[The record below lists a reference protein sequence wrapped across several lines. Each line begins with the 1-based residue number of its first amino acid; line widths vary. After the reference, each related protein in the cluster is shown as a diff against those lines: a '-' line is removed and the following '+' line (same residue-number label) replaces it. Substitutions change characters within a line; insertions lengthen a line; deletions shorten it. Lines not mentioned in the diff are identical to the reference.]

1 MNPYEKHIEDLLKLK
16 ELWDIVGAAS
26 ANGVRVEDHSD
37 NIVIGI
43 KDLADLGEARSI
55 ARQVCPDWSD
65 KISHIFN
72 TGGDKA
78 IAVYSNPQYPL
89 LEIWLRADVAT
100 FPKQLLPSK
109 SCKFVKHQEESYR
122 LVCETK

>member
-26 ANGVRVEDHSD
+26 ANGVRVEDHS
-37 NIVIGI
+37 NTIVIKI
-43 KDLADLGEARSI
+43 TDLANLGEARSI

-65 KISHIFN
+65 KISQIFN
-72 TGGDKA
+72 TLGDQA
-78 IAVYSNPQYPL
+78 IVVYSNRDYPL
-89 LEIWLRADVAT
+89 LEIWLRTDVET